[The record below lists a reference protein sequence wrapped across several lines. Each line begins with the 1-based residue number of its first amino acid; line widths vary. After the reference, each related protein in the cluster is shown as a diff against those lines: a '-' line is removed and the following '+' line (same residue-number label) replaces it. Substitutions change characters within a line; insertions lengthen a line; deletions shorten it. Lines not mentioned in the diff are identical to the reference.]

1 MLRSLLPQSSLY
13 WRPLSRLP
21 SFDQRIL
28 AAMNVSERRATA
40 ALGSIFAL
48 RMLGLF
54 MIVPV
59 FAVYG
64 QQYQGAT
71 PALLGLAIGIYG
83 LSQALMQ
90 IPMSLLADRYNR
102 KRLIALGLLVFGA
115 GGAVAALST
124 SIWGVIAG
132 RALAGAG
139 AISAVAMA
147 LLADV
152 TREEQRTKAMAAMGM
167 SIALSFIVAFASGPI
182 LTHWV
187 GLSGLFWITT
197 GAALLAI
204 GLLAVVPT
212 PERVLSHQ
220 LIPYAQQL
228 KTVLKLGDLNRLH
241 GSIFML
247 HLVMTASFVLIPHLL
262 LVQGWPVE
270 QQGWVYLPLLLLG
283 FIAAIPAIVL
293 SETRKMMRQFFWVA
307 IGLIGVAMG
316 VLAALYDQRWGL
328 LLGVGLFF
336 IGFNLLEAL
345 LPSWLAKKS
354 PVSSKATAMGINSS
368 SQFLGAFCGG
378 VLGGQ
383 LLGLGHEA
391 WSWAVLLGLV
401 LVWALL
407 VRAIQQPPYLSS
419 LVVALPEHAVLQDW
433 ASAFYQ
439 VDAIEDVVVLPAEN
453 VAYLKVDKQ
462 RLDEA
467 ARQKLSQILG
477 YPVAI

>member
-1 MLRSLLPQSSLY
+1 
-13 WRPLSRLP
+13 
-21 SFDQRIL
+21 
-28 AAMNVSERRATA
+28 MNASERRATL

-102 KRLIALGLLVFGA
+102 KRLITLGLLVFGI
-115 GGAVAALST
+115 GGVVAALST

-132 RALAGAG
+132 RAIAGAG

-182 LTHWV
+182 LTRWV
-187 GLSGLFWITT
+187 GLSGLFGLTAV
-197 GAALLAI
+197 AALLAI
-204 GLLAVVPT
+204 GLLALVPT
-212 PERVLSHQ
+212 PQRVLPHQ
-220 LIPYAQQL
+220 LLPYRQQL
-228 KTVLKLGDLNRLH
+228 RQVLAMSDLNRLH

-247 HLVMTASFVLIPHLL
+247 HLLMTASFVLIPHLL
-262 LVQGWPVE
+262 LHQGWRVE

-283 FIAAIPAIVL
+283 FMAAIPAIIL
-293 SETRKMMRQFFWVA
+293 SETRRMMRRFFLLA
-307 IGLIGVAMG
+307 IGGIALALALLGV
-316 VLAALYDQRWGL
+316 DSQDRWTL
-328 LLGVGLFF
+328 LLGLGLFF
-336 IGFNLLEAL
+336 VGFNVLEAL
-345 LPSWLAKKS
+345 LPSWLAKQA

-368 SQFLGAFCGG
+368 SQFLGAFAGG

-383 LLGLGHEA
+383 LLGLGQDSL
-391 WSWAVLLGLV
+391 SWGLLLALTLLWLGW
-401 LVWALL
+401 VWAI
-407 VRAIQQPPYLSS
+407 RHPSYLSS
-419 LVVALPEHAVLQDW
+419 LVVSLPDGAEALDW
-433 ASAFYQ
+433 PAAFAQ
-439 VDAIEDVVVLPAEN
+439 IEAIEDVVVLPRER
-453 VAYLKVDKQ
+453 VAYLKVDKS
-462 RLDEA
+462 RLDDA
-467 ARQKLSQILG
+467 ARQKLSQILRQ
-477 YPVAI
+477 PVTI